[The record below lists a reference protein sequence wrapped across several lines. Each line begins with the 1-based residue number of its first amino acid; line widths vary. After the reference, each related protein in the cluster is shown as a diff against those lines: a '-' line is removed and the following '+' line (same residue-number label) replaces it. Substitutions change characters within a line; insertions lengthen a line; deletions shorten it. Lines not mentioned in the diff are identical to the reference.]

1 MTMKLHLFYS
11 FLVHTVILS
20 CLLTL
25 PTFKSSI
32 HLKSFVNY
40 VVYLRNEEG
49 KIVGK
54 PPAAYKVKKSV
65 IVHPH
70 PNPPPSRGRE
80 LIRSAGKYSPSP
92 GGRGLGGGG
101 AELLQKSEARLRGRA
116 KDAKTVLKTK
126 EVDVKEN
133 TKPLESEN
141 AVISERERAVEK
153 NVTSRKA
160 VEVKEHLE
168 FSKVEK
174 ALKEE
179 TSAIVQTQE
188 MELAQDEVNKTEEL
202 EMQNVSVK
210 TFPLTEKTEEAVNL
224 QVAGKPDKTLDVEI
238 SSSKEKAT
246 ASGQVPSGIEKV
258 TEEKTTGFREEGAK
272 VTVSEEAR
280 VTAEETTSPA
290 LPETD
295 TEAFSKTVSDNELI
309 PSEEGFKEETIHVED
324 ERGSV
329 AEILTSEKNKIP
341 SMAELKPGI
350 KKQTGIG
357 EQKPLLGIPIPETLF
372 LKDIKIEVFLRRF
385 SSEIPAPAASEQ
397 PQLPK
402 ATEIINISCE
412 KSADIVEVLIK
423 GNGSMT
429 PHVFPADNNRIV
441 IDIPDVVLN
450 APLPSAV
457 VSHLKRIRSG
467 KHKDK
472 IRLVLDLREK
482 MDFDVLSTRDSIT
495 ITVHKL
501 GKKLSLPIE
510 AQKPEEKI
518 EAVELKEI
526 EMPNVLLQLLKK
538 AHPMANRKNGSKK
551 QQEVAVVEGKE
562 ETHVEGTIGVMR
574 LFSVAEVEKGIYT
587 FIIKNKGEEP
597 YEADVVFRL
606 FEGKAGERIKEFRTI
621 GLSPNAVLQFK
632 FVLPEAVFWD
642 DEDYFTGT
650 LEDSYTLTKFNDKTG
665 LIWKE
670 EKDY

>member
-25 PTFKSSI
+25 PTFKNSI

-49 KIVGK
+49 KTVVK
-54 PPAAYKVKKSV
+54 PSLAYKVK
-65 IVHPH
+65 
-70 PNPPPSRGRE
+70 
-80 LIRSAGKYSPSP
+80 
-92 GGRGLGGGG
+92 
-101 AELLQKSEARLRGRA
+101 KSEARLRGRA

-126 EVDVKEN
+126 EVDAKEN
-133 TKPLESEN
+133 TKRLESEN
-141 AVISERERAVEK
+141 AVISERERTVEK
-153 NVTSRKA
+153 NVTPKKA

-174 ALKEE
+174 TLKEE

-210 TFPLTEKTEEAVNL
+210 TSPLTEKTEEAVNL
-224 QVAGKPDKTLDVEI
+224 QVAGKPDKTLDVKI
-238 SSSKEKAT
+238 SSSKEKDS

-290 LPETD
+290 LPET
-295 TEAFSKTVSDNELI
+295 
-309 PSEEGFKEETIHVED
+309 
-324 ERGSV
+324 
-329 AEILTSEKNKIP
+329 
-341 SMAELKPGI
+341 
-350 KKQTGIG
+350 
-357 EQKPLLGIPIPETLF
+357 LF

-402 ATEIINISCE
+402 ATEITNISCE
-412 KSADIVEVLIK
+412 KSADSVEVLIK

-441 IDIPDVVLN
+441 IDIPDVVLK

-457 VSHLKRIRSG
+457 VAHLKRIRSG

-472 IRLVLDLREK
+472 IRLVLALREK
-482 MDFDVLSTRDSIT
+482 MDFDVLSTGDSIA
-495 ITVHKL
+495 ITVHKV

-518 EAVELKEI
+518 EAVELKEM

-538 AHPMANRKNGSKK
+538 AHPRADRKNGSEK
-551 QQEVAVVEGKE
+551 QQEADVIEGRE

-574 LFSVAEVEKGIYT
+574 LFSVAKVEKGIYT
-587 FIIKNKGEEP
+587 FIIKNEGEEP
-597 YEADVVFRL
+597 YEADVMFRL

>member
-25 PTFKSSI
+25 PTFKNSI

-49 KIVGK
+49 KTVVK
-54 PPAAYKVKKSV
+54 PSLAYKVK
-65 IVHPH
+65 
-70 PNPPPSRGRE
+70 
-80 LIRSAGKYSPSP
+80 
-92 GGRGLGGGG
+92 
-101 AELLQKSEARLRGRA
+101 KSEARLRGRA

-126 EVDVKEN
+126 EVDAKEN
-133 TKPLESEN
+133 TKRLEPEN
-141 AVISERERAVEK
+141 AVISERERTVEK
-153 NVTSRKA
+153 NVTPGKA
-160 VEVKEHLE
+160 VEVEEHLE

-174 ALKEE
+174 TLKEE
-179 TSAIVQTQE
+179 TAALVQTQE

-210 TFPLTEKTEEAVNL
+210 TSPLTEKTEEAVNL
-224 QVAGKPDKTLDVEI
+224 QVAGKPDKTLDVKLA
-238 SSSKEKAT
+238 SSKEKT
-246 ASGQVPSGIEKV
+246 SASGQVPSGLEKM
-258 TEEKTTGFREEGAK
+258 TEEKTTGFTEEGAK
-272 VTVSEEAR
+272 VPVSEEAR

-295 TEAFSKTVSDNELI
+295 TGAFSKAVSDNELI

-341 SMAELKPGI
+341 SMEEI
-350 KKQTGIG
+350 ETGIG
-357 EQKPLLGIPIPETLF
+357 EQKPPLGIPIPETLF
-372 LKDIKIEVFLRRF
+372 LKDVKIEVFLRRF

-402 ATEIINISCE
+402 ATEITNISCE
-412 KSADIVEVLIK
+412 KSADIVEVRIR

-429 PHVFPADNNRIV
+429 PYVFPADNNRIV
-441 IDIPDVVLN
+441 IDIPDVVLK
-450 APLPSAV
+450 APLPAAV
-457 VSHLKRIRSG
+457 VAHLKRIRSG
-467 KHKDK
+467 KHKGK
-472 IRLVLDLREK
+472 IRLVLALREK
-482 MDFDVLSTRDSIT
+482 LDFDVLSTGDSIA
-495 ITVHKL
+495 ITVHKV
-501 GKKLSLPIE
+501 GKKLSSPIE

-518 EAVELKEI
+518 EAVELKEM

-538 AHPMANRKNGSKK
+538 AHPRAARKNGSEK
-551 QQEVAVVEGKE
+551 QQEAAVVEGRE

-574 LFSVAEVEKGIYT
+574 LFSVAKVEKGIYT
-587 FIIKNKGEEP
+587 FIIKNKGKEP

-606 FEGKAGERIKEFRTI
+606 FERKAGERLKEFRTI

>member
-25 PTFKSSI
+25 PTFKNSI
-32 HLKSFVNY
+32 YLKSFVNY
-40 VVYLRNEEG
+40 VVYLRNEER
-49 KIVGK
+49 KTVVK
-54 PPAAYKVKKSV
+54 PSLAYKVK
-65 IVHPH
+65 
-70 PNPPPSRGRE
+70 
-80 LIRSAGKYSPSP
+80 
-92 GGRGLGGGG
+92 
-101 AELLQKSEARLRGRA
+101 KSEARLRGRA

-126 EVDVKEN
+126 EVDAKEN
-133 TKPLESEN
+133 TKRLESEN
-141 AVISERERAVEK
+141 AVISERERTVEK
-153 NVTSRKA
+153 NVTPGKA

-174 ALKEE
+174 TLKEE
-179 TSAIVQTQE
+179 TAALVQTQE

-210 TFPLTEKTEEAVNL
+210 TSPLTEKTEEAVNL
-224 QVAGKPDKTLDVEI
+224 QVAGKPDKTLDVKI
-238 SSSKEKAT
+238 SSSKEKTSA
-246 ASGQVPSGIEKV
+246 SGIEKV

-290 LPETD
+290 LPET
-295 TEAFSKTVSDNELI
+295 
-309 PSEEGFKEETIHVED
+309 
-324 ERGSV
+324 
-329 AEILTSEKNKIP
+329 
-341 SMAELKPGI
+341 
-350 KKQTGIG
+350 
-357 EQKPLLGIPIPETLF
+357 LL
-372 LKDIKIEVFLRRF
+372 LKDVKIEVFLRRF

-402 ATEIINISCE
+402 ATEITNISCE
-412 KSADIVEVLIK
+412 KSADSVEVLIK

-441 IDIPDVVLN
+441 IDIPDVVLKS
-450 APLPSAV
+450 PLPSAV
-457 VSHLKRIRSG
+457 VAHLKRIRSG

-472 IRLVLDLREK
+472 IRLVLALREK
-482 MDFDVLSTRDSIT
+482 MDFDVLSTGDSIA
-495 ITVHKL
+495 ITVHKV

-518 EAVELKEI
+518 EAVELKEM

-538 AHPMANRKNGSKK
+538 AHPRADRKNGSEK
-551 QQEVAVVEGKE
+551 QQEAAVIEGRE

-574 LFSVAEVEKGIYT
+574 LFSVAKVEKGIYT
-587 FIIKNKGEEP
+587 FIIKNEGEEP
-597 YEADVVFRL
+597 YEADVMFRL

-621 GLSPNAVLQFK
+621 GLAPNAVLQFK

-650 LEDSYTLTKFNDKTG
+650 IEDSYTLTKFNDKTG